1 VHSDT
6 LPRGRGAAGA
16 GAAAGAARS
25 KSAVRSLSTGVGVTT
40 RCRPCEL
47 LLPYFF
53 AVASS
58 GLEFRRL
65 TTLVNAVPR
74 GEVMTEAKD
83 SDEAHGAGMSREAMV
98 EEAKDSGGAPLGDNM
113 DVRTRF
119 RLRRKCTGE
128 RMVMKKAGHAGSATN
143 EPQKGVSGVES
154 SADPACLRLPVKS
167 V

>member
-1 VHSDT
+1 M
-6 LPRGRGAAGA
+6 A
-16 GAAAGAARS
+16 
-25 KSAVRSLSTGVGVTT
+25 
-40 RCRPCEL
+40 E
-47 LLPYFF
+47 
-53 AVASS
+53 
-58 GLEFRRL
+58 E
-65 TTLVNAVPR
+65 
-74 GEVMTEAKD
+74 KD
-83 SDEAHGAGMSREAMV
+83 SDEARGDNIDGEAMAEEKDCDAPLGAAMV
-98 EEAKDSGGAPLGDNM
+98 EEKDSGAAPLGDNM